1 MSEKLPNPEW
11 LLERA
16 QDAVTRAQRAGADA
30 AEAMVRAHWSTGVS
44 ARLGVLEDVDAS
56 EGRDLSIKL
65 YIGQRSASLST
76 GDFSAEAI
84 DAVVERAV
92 AMARLAPENLW
103 AGLAPADMVA
113 QGPFPDLDQY
123 DASPEP
129 DPDTLLARALEVED
143 AARAL
148 SGVTNSDGAGAS
160 ASGSAQAMVTSNG
173 FAAAIRS
180 TAHMHSVSVIAGEG
194 DQMQRDHDWHS
205 ARHLSDLEAATIV
218 GTRAG
223 ERTIARLN
231 PQSMASG
238 RLPVVFDPRVSGSL
252 ISHLISAMA
261 GSAIARGRSMLA
273 AHERAKLFPDA
284 ISISD
289 DPHLLRGLRS
299 HAVDGE
305 GLATHPRLLVD
316 RGVIGDWLC
325 DLASARQLGR
335 APTGNGGFGGGVATG
350 NLALTP
356 GTVSRADLIADIKDG
371 VLITELIGQGVD
383 LLTGDYSR
391 GAAGF
396 RIRNGEVAEAVS
408 GFTVAGNLLTM
419 FADLT
424 AADDLDTRG
433 ATHVPSLRTNTM
445 TIAGG

>member
-1 MSEKLPNPEW
+1 MA
-11 LLERA
+11 RA
-16 QDAVTRAQRAGADA
+16 KRAGADA

-76 GDFSAEAI
+76 ADFTAEAI

-92 AMARLAPENLW
+92 AMARLAPENPW

-113 QGPFPDLDQY
+113 KGPFPDLDQF
-123 DASPEP
+123 DANPEP
-129 DPDTLLARALEVED
+129 TPDALLARALAVED
-143 AARAL
+143 AARAIA
-148 SGVTNSDGAGAS
+148 GVTNSDGAGAS

-173 FAAAIRS
+173 FAAETRS
-180 TAHMHSVSVIAGEG
+180 TGHMHSVSVIAGAG

-205 ARHLSDLEAATIV
+205 ARHFSDLEDSVAV
-218 GTRAG
+218 GVRAG
-223 ERTIARLN
+223 ERTVARLN
-231 PQSMASG
+231 PKAMASG
-238 RLPVVFDPRVSGSL
+238 RFPVLFDPRVSGSL
-252 ISHLISAMA
+252 VSHLISAMA

-273 AHERAKLFPDA
+273 KHEAAKLFPEA

-289 DPHLLRGLRS
+289 DPLRPRGLRS

-305 GLATHPRLLVD
+305 GLATAPRMIVD
-316 RGVIGDWLC
+316 QGVIGDWLC

-335 APTGNGGFGGGVATG
+335 APTGNGGFGGGIATG
-350 NLALTP
+350 NLTLAPGNLSRGALM
-356 GTVSRADLIADIKDG
+356 ADVQDG

-396 RIRNGEVAEAVS
+396 RIRDGAVAEAVS
-408 GFTVAGNLLTM
+408 GFRIAGNLLAM

-433 ATHVPSLRTNTM
+433 GTHVPTLRTNAM